1 MGYADGLLSTG
12 ERVMHREK
20 QHWFVF
26 VWGARYTI
34 LAVVLGVVLALL
46 GQNLTSPVRDGLN
59 IVAIVLFVGGVALLL
74 WTTLRYLNQ
83 EYVLTNRRVIQVE
96 GVLNKRAVDSSLEK
110 INDAVLTQSVFGRV
124 FGFGDLEVLTAAET
138 GISRF
143 RMLVH
148 PVAFKKAML
157 DAKHEYEIDVAGGY
171 AGGPPLRS
179 EPTDHEGASA
189 RPDDRGAP
197 AWPASPP
204 PVPAAFDS
212 DRPGPVPAAA
222 PSDRPAPVATADDR
236 ASMGGT
242 APVGDDTV
250 ATAVPSSGAKH
261 LTSDEL
267 TRTLA
272 SLADLRDRGA
282 ISADEYERKK
292 ADLLDRL

>member
-26 VWGARYTI
+26 VWGARFTI
-34 LAVVLGVVLALL
+34 LAVILGVILAFL
-46 GQNLTSPVRDGLN
+46 GQNASSPVREALN
-59 IVAIVLFVGGVALLL
+59 IVAFVLFVGGVALLL

-110 INDAVLTQSVFGRV
+110 INDAVLTQSVFGRI

-171 AGGPPLRS
+171 SGAPPMRS
-179 EPTDHEGASA
+179 EPAAAPPAAD
-189 RPDDRGAP
+189 P

-204 PVPAAFDS
+204 PLP
-212 DRPGPVPAAA
+212 
-222 PSDRPAPVATADDR
+222 PAPVVDR
-236 ASMGGT
+236 PVKTVAANEPASTGGALT
-242 APVGDDTV
+242 GDDTV
-250 ATAVPSSGAKH
+250 ATSVPPPPSAR

-282 ISADEYERKK
+282 ISEDEYERKK
-292 ADLLDRL
+292 ADLLSRL